1 MPALLAFA
9 ACATTYDIDRLV
21 VEVAWESADLLSE
34 DEDRT
39 LAVYYFTLDGEIVPV
54 SDYLIDSLTTELAN
68 AVSYEEIRVNIVS
81 RKALDRILTELA
93 FQASDLAERDSQ
105 IAVGRQL
112 GADLILTGTITP
124 VGEEYKLAAQV
135 LEVETGIVRGGMLM
149 DFWLEPDFG
158 AP

>member
-1 MPALLAFA
+1 
-9 ACATTYDIDRLV
+9 
-21 VEVAWESADLLSE
+21 
-34 DEDRT
+34 
-39 LAVYYFTLDGEIVPV
+39 V